1 MIRIVHLPALF
12 NLRLIADSGSVPL
25 GTPAAGTGSLAGT
38 IAIAGMF
45 LGALL
50 VAYWYRQRLLKAPKT
65 DAGRAGDAAAL
76 AKDLNELTER
86 LAEELDRKAERIET
100 LIAAA
105 DERIRQM
112 ERLQME
118 APAAA
123 AVAPTLD
130 PRLLE
135 PRHRVRH
142 ETLGVEPSHREIYD
156 LADAGLSPVEIAQK
170 LDKPTGQIELIL
182 NLRRGTVAI

>member
-12 NLRLIADSGSVPL
+12 NLRLLADSVPL
-25 GTPAAGTGSLAGT
+25 GTPGAGTASFAGT
-38 IAIAGMF
+38 VAIAGMF

-86 LAEELDRKAERIET
+86 LAEELDRKAERIEA

-118 APAAA
+118 APVAAPA
-123 AVAPTLD
+123 LEARAI
-130 PRLLE
+130 E

-142 ETLGVEPSHREIYD
+142 ETLGVEPSHREVYD

-170 LDKPTGQIELIL
+170 LDRPTGQIELIL